1 MPSFTGKTF
10 SSFYKNLLGI
20 NQSSNT
26 GVDTTTRTIQD
37 GAGNNSS
44 LSLSDDVAQVQP
56 QNDDTAVAF
65 GVKDSSGDYIF
76 AVDTL
81 NKKVIGGESL
91 LPTNTLYSY
100 FGVAS
105 TMGLG
110 AVAGTHYLIPFGNL
124 VGGNSIAFGTGTNPS
139 VSYDVCANNNGD
151 DLTLM
156 LWYVP
161 DDITIDQVH
170 LFTGGDAASGD
181 TINIHLMSFD
191 IDKGSGAGKGD
202 LSNGVVVVSG
212 ADIASLGYENIIYQA
227 TSPSIAD
234 VDGGKVIVATFE
246 SNGTNSN
253 YAVNITVKYHIR

>member
-1 MPSFTGKTF
+1 M
-10 SSFYKNLLGI
+10 
-20 NQSSNT
+20 
-26 GVDTTTRTIQD
+26 
-37 GAGNNSS
+37 
-44 LSLSDDVAQVQP
+44 QP

-124 VGGNSIAFGTGTNPS
+124 VGGNSIAFVTGTNPS
-139 VSYDVCANNNGD
+139 VSYDVSANNNGD
-151 DLTLM
+151 DVVLC
-156 LWYVP
+156 LWAIP
-161 DDITIDQVH
+161 DNITIDQVY
-170 LFTGGDAASGD
+170 LYAGGSAATGD
-181 TINIHLMSFD
+181 TVNIHLLSFD
-191 IDKGSGAGKGD
+191 IDQGAGAGKGD
-202 LSNGVVVVSG
+202 LSNGTVIAGG
-212 ADIASLGYENIIYQA
+212 ADIASLGYENIVYQTTA
-227 TSPSIAD
+227 PSSAD
-234 VDGGKVIVATFE
+234 VDAGQVVLATFE
-246 SNGTNSN
+246 SEGTNSD